1 MNIITIAWTGTICTN
16 PPMAYIS
23 VKPERFSYSMLEET
37 GEFVINLTTRD
48 LAFATDFCG
57 VKSGK
62 EVDKFQELYLTK
74 GEAVK
79 VRVPVIK
86 ESPVNI
92 ECKVVEQRGL
102 GSHTM
107 FLAEVAAVQAD
118 EIYLDKNGK
127 FDLSLAEPIVYSHG
141 EYFCLGERLGK
152 FGYSV
157 RKQKELGER
166 KTGFEEQSDRK
177 ENRKER
183 SGKEERLRMQLFPKE
198 ESAYREKR
206 INRRENQIR
215 QI

>member
-1 MNIITIAWTGTICTN
+1 
-16 PPMAYIS
+16 
-23 VKPERFSYSMLEET
+23 MLEET

-107 FLAEVAAVQAD
+107 FLAEVVAVQAD